1 MLNKPSAGSL
11 GKHFMTGSYNG
22 EKENR
27 RAEPDSTKNSGPNN
41 DRWMSHLLSQ
51 LQSPS
56 SPPDK
61 AVSSSKKKKVS
72 EGVIPCQYCLKM
84 FSSSSNMERHVRL
97 TCTMRVASTT
107 RDSPSE
113 HLTSDTEAFETK
125 DCEGFKCDKCGRVFA
140 KLGNLNR
147 HSLYSACTELPQFNT
162 LGRGG
167 VKIEPAQAGLNDD
180 YL

>member
-1 MLNKPSAGSL
+1 
-11 GKHFMTGSYNG
+11 MTGSSHG
-22 EKENR
+22 VKEDR
-27 RAEPDSTKNSGPNN
+27 LPEPDSTKNSGPNN

-56 SPPDK
+56 SPPDI
-61 AVSSSKKKKVS
+61 AVSSSKKKKVG

-84 FSSSSNMERHVRL
+84 FSSSSNMERQVRL
-97 TCTMRVASTT
+97 ACTMRVASTT

-162 LGRGG
+162 PGRIGG

-180 YL
+180 DL